1 MKNSQLFAEKM
12 SIKEKT
18 KRNKSLVIAGLIS
31 SILYLIGILVTVGIL
46 AVKMNQNCLGHLKRA
61 ADASSIETADQEL
74 SIAIEYLEKEGL
86 TKGYTSIF
94 WQTPDED
101 IEFWY
106 KNIKSAKEEIESLP
120 KNSSPL
126 EKSTMLIKLRET
138 LLDHGDKG
146 SESITCPDGLS
157 RYPNNILFLVLFLSS
172 FGLIFFFTR
181 KAIISSDIF

>member
-12 SIKEKT
+12 YIKEKT
-18 KRNKSLVIAGLIS
+18 KRNKRLVIAGLIS
-31 SILYLIGILVTVGIL
+31 SILYFIGILVAVVIL
-46 AVKMNQNCLGHLKRA
+46 GVKMNQNCLGHLKRA

-94 WQTPDED
+94 WKTPDED

-126 EKSTMLIKLRET
+126 EKSNMLIKLRET

-157 RYPNNILFLVLFLSS
+157 RYPNNLLFLILFLSS

-181 KAIISSDIF
+181 KVIISSDIF